1 MARSGVKT
9 ARFSAR
15 NARAEAAATD
25 AASGKK
31 KQGGGARLNDVTRLE
46 IIAKVTDPNRPSLR
60 KIALQYDVN
69 EATIRHIRDRASA
82 IKERALAVPEEVR
95 KTTLRVVQ
103 KTFPELE
110 DRVAEWIA
118 ETERANGNTSFE
130 YVKLK
135 AQEIAMAM
143 RIPEHEFDAT
153 PVWLK
158 NFQRRQAAK
167 TAAREKAQLEA
178 AARALVPHPVAAAT
192 TGVSPHEPVVVTTVG
207 EKRKRGS
214 GPRLSDGQRLEII
227 QKLNLPEGPS
237 NRKLAEE
244 FNVDEA
250 TIRHIKAN
258 AATIE
263 QRALSVPVDIRQT
276 TFRAG
281 KTKFADLETIIAE
294 WIDVSRRCNEEIPP
308 AIVRKKALE
317 VAAELEIPDG
327 EFKAT
332 VSWYNGFCKR
342 QGVGTATPV
351 DNLEEII
358 TSYDPNNVYTVD
370 ETGLFYR
377 LLPRA
382 HLLLPGEDTI
392 TEKGKQKTMERVS
405 LVLCCNATGTER
417 LPVSMIS
424 KQKAPRCMTPGTEWP
439 LPVFHQAKSWIDAKV
454 FTKWFDTLFLP
465 HVAQRHGAGDSSKVL
480 LLLDNAPGHPI
491 SFEKGNIRVVALPP
505 NNKAWLPPMEMGVF
519 TALKNRYK
527 WKLIK
532 DLIAYHTLP
541 TDVKDQLAA
550 GFKSVRKGSAGVF
563 FGKAPHLLDAARRV
577 AESWAEISPE
587 LLRCSFEEA
596 EIIPQFKSQTKRTN
610 QTAIAVEAQEFKV
623 EEEMLRI
630 LSVFCQAHATGGG
643 VHETETL
650 AQDLQ
655 TYLHLDDESAEAYQ
669 KCIMDD
675 VDNDDGGT
683 SDIEANAN
691 GSVSSDDD
699 EDAMEGTS
707 GSNAM
712 NRILN
717 DANPASVSDVLHTSI
732 LLGIQLRQLDASSIE
747 LDAKQIE
754 KYVVATD
761 NLRRQFQS
769 VGVAMERRR

>member
-1 MARSGVKT
+1 MARTVVKT

-15 NARAEAAATD
+15 SARAEAAANR
-25 AASGKK
+25 AANGKK

-60 KIALQYDVN
+60 KIAMQYNVN

-110 DRVAEWIA
+110 DLVAEWVADA
-118 ETERANGNTSFE
+118 ERCNENTSFE

-135 AQEIAMAM
+135 AQEIAVQL
-143 RIPEHEFDAT
+143 RIPEHEFEAT
-153 PVWLK
+153 NVWYK

-167 TAAREKAQLEA
+167 SMAREKAQLEA
-178 AARALVPHPVAAAT
+178 AARALVPHP
-192 TGVSPHEPVVVTTVG
+192 PPEPVVVG

-227 QKLNLPEGPS
+227 QKLNQPEGPS

-244 FNVDEA
+244 FKVDEA

-258 AATIE
+258 ADKIQE
-263 QRALSVPVDIRQT
+263 RALSVPVDIRQT

-308 AIVRKKALE
+308 AVVRKKALE
-317 VAAELEIPDG
+317 VAGELEIPEG

-332 VSWYNGFCKR
+332 ISWYNGFCKR
-342 QGVGTATPV
+342 QGIGSATPI
-351 DNLEEII
+351 DNLTEIVAE
-358 TSYDPNNVYTVD
+358 YDPNNVYTVD

-377 LLPRA
+377 LLPRSRV
-382 HLLLPGEDTI
+382 LMLSEDT
-392 TEKGKQKTMERVS
+392 TTPKGKQRAMERVS

-424 KQKAPRCMTPGTEWP
+424 KQDAPRCMTPGTEWP
-439 LPVFHQAKSWIDAKV
+439 LPFFHQSKAWIDAKI
-454 FTKWFDTLFLP
+454 FTKWFDELFLP
-465 HVAQRHGAGDSSKVL
+465 HVTKRHSAAADDKVL

-491 SFEKGNIRVVALPP
+491 SFEKGNIRVVALSP
-505 NNKAWLPPMEMGVF
+505 KSKSWIQPMEMGVF

-527 WKLIK
+527 FKLMK
-532 DLIAYHTLP
+532 DIIAYHTLP

-550 GFKSVRKGSAGVF
+550 GLKNVNKGTAGVF
-563 FGKAPHLLDAARRV
+563 FGKSPHLLDAARRIV
-577 AESWAEISPE
+577 ESWEEISPK
-587 LLRCSFEEA
+587 LLKCSFEEA
-596 EIIPQFKSQTKRTN
+596 EIMPQFKKQQQDSNDEQA
-610 QTAIAVEAQEFKV
+610 AIAIEDEEFKL
-623 EEEMLRI
+623 EEEMFKML
-630 LSVFCQAHATGGG
+630 LNFCRSQGA
-643 VHETETL
+643 EEDTEDL
-650 AQDLQ
+650 AEDLQ
-655 TYLHLDDESAEAYQ
+655 AYLHLDDESSEVYQ

-675 VDNDDGGT
+675 VDNADET
-683 SDIEANAN
+683 SDADAN
-691 GSVSSDDD
+691 GSSSDD
-699 EDAMEGTS
+699 EGAAETA
-707 GSNAM
+707 SNAM

-717 DANPASVSDVLHTSI
+717 DTDPASVSDVLHTSI
-732 LLGIQLRQLDASSIE
+732 LLGMQLRQLEASPGF
-747 LDAKQIE
+747 DAKQIE
-754 KYVVATD
+754 KYSVATD
-761 NLRRQFQS
+761 NLRRQLQS
-769 VGVAMERRR
+769 VATGIVSPQRGSRPSLGVPY